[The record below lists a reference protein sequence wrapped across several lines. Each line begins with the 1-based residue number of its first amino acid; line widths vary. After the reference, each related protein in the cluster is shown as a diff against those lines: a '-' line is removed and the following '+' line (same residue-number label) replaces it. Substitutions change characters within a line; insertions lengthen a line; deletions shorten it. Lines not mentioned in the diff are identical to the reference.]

1 MNGKLP
7 APLVTQPLS
16 PALPDTVS
24 STHYVKLTLWTVT
37 ALQQGT
43 QIPKAASTAK
53 EPSKVTD
60 EGLYHQPMAEPRE
73 ETTHVALAKALLPS
87 LHEQNTT
94 KKQN

>member
-1 MNGKLP
+1 MSVGYLS
-7 APLVTQPLS
+7 TLS

-43 QIPKAASTAK
+43 QILKAASTAK

-60 EGLYHQPMAEPRE
+60 EEPGLYHQPMAEPRE